1 VSILVSVVIP
11 TYNRLDLL
19 SLCLKSL
26 LNQTADP
33 DSYELVVADDGS
45 TDDTPEFMKK
55 IAHSAACP
63 INYLWHENF
72 GRSKN
77 RNLGI
82 KAAQGK
88 YLILLDCDMV
98 VRPTFIISHLEKHT
112 TSKLIVH
119 GAVINTPN
127 IPNPEAVPEK
137 FRDLSRAFFATG
149 NVSLERE
156 WLLQAGLF
164 DEDFIE
170 YGWEDL
176 ELGER
181 LCALGLK
188 AVKAPTACSLHF
200 NPPFTYEGISNL
212 IAKEKERGHTAVLFY
227 RKRPTLSV
235 KLMTLISPVFFFFDF
250 LTTLFHWTEHP
261 NTYKLLKKLNQNGSE
276 FLFNLLI
283 AIIKN
288 HAYADG
294 LREALAKDQVT

>member
-1 VSILVSVVIP
+1 MSILVSVIIP
-11 TYNRLDLL
+11 TYNRLELL
-19 SLCLKSL
+19 TLCLNSL
-26 LNQTADP
+26 INQPADP
-33 DSYELVVADDGS
+33 TTYELVVTDDGS
-45 TDDTPEFMKK
+45 TDGTSEYIKK
-55 IAHSAACP
+55 LASSAPCR

-82 KAAQGK
+82 KAAQGR
-88 YLILLDCDMV
+88 YVILLDCDMV
-98 VRPTFIISHLEKHT
+98 VRPEFIISHLEKHT
-112 TSKLIVH
+112 TNKLIVH

-127 IPNPEAVPEK
+127 LPTPAAVPEK

-149 NVSLERE
+149 NVSIERE
-156 WLLQAGLF
+156 WLLTAGLF

-181 LCALGLK
+181 LRALGLK
-188 AVKAPTACSLHF
+188 AIKAPAACSLHF
-200 NPPFTYEGISNL
+200 NPSFTYESIPNL

-235 KLMTLISPVFFFFDF
+235 KLMTLISPIFFAFDF
-250 LTTLFHWTEHP
+250 LTTLFHWTKRP
-261 NTYKLLKKLNQNGSE
+261 ATYQLLKKLDQNGSR
-276 FLFNLLI
+276 FLFDFLV

-294 LREALAKDQVT
+294 LREALAKEQVI